1 VTWLLIYL
9 QYHQHTE
16 GKLFQDQKGRP
27 VKEQTW
33 VGMTNHWFVAAG
45 LRKKGVP
52 ADEEEGIP
60 AQQPTGCSNHSIR
73 RSAAQWAGRCGAREL
88 DVRCA
93 GRWRTMQILAKYMA
107 QGAVTREAYEDD
119 EDGPQED
126 PIFKMWVFKR
136 VTSAATGGVDIM

>member
-1 VTWLLIYL
+1 MTWLLIYL

-27 VKEQTW
+27 VKESTW

-45 LRKKGVP
+45 LRQKGVRG
-52 ADEEEGIP
+52 DEEEGIP

-136 VTSAATGGVDIM
+136 VTSAASGGMDIM